1 MTRTI
6 ARCLSLLLLCAPPG
20 ALAAFFFRG
29 DAAFPVLEDEISY
42 REDRAGHETSID
54 DLIAD
59 LDGWVSQ
66 KEKPFRGTGAPI
78 RLWARVD
85 VPAQGTQRKVF
96 LRTGAWERAE
106 FFVLRDGRVVGR
118 ETAGTLIPWPQR
130 RSIPMTP
137 AAFHAGL
144 VAIDLPARSQT
155 TILAR
160 LATDNRFVRVTR
172 LRFSLWD
179 AAEVLDG
186 ERSDRLFQCAFHA
199 VMLALMSGGLA
210 FFLRD
215 RRERSYAYFVLALAG
230 SSFIQLLLYGVTVE
244 ALWPSHPAWD
254 YYAMWIAIPVALW
267 SFAGFSRHYLATGRG
282 GGPGTLL
289 KWAGNSAL
297 LLLPAGLLP
306 LAAGSPASLRFALL
320 GTMLASLAI
329 IASATA
335 IAIRRAGPDRAARW
349 FLAAMLC
356 CGAGVLVTFASWVG
370 VLPEVEWT
378 LDANQVGLA
387 LAAILLSVGLV
398 VRSRERA
405 ILERR

>member
-1 MTRTI
+1 MTRAI
-6 ARCLSLLLLCAPPG
+6 ARCLSFLLLCAPLG
-20 ALAAFFFRG
+20 VLAAFFFRG
-29 DAAFPVLEDEISY
+29 DAAFPVMEDEISY
-42 REDRAGHETSID
+42 RDDGAGHDASID

-59 LDGWVSQ
+59 GAGWISQ

-78 RLWARVD
+78 RLWARLD
-85 VPAQGTQRKVF
+85 VAAQGSQRKVF

-106 FFVLRDGRVVGR
+106 FFVVRDGRVVGR
-118 ETAGTLIPWPQR
+118 EMAGTLVPWPER
-130 RSIPMTP
+130 RSISMTP

-144 VAIDLPARSQT
+144 VAIDLPAQSRT

-179 AAEVLDG
+179 AAEVLEG
-186 ERSDRLFQCAFHA
+186 ERRDRIFQCVFLA
-199 VMLALMSGGLA
+199 VMLALMSGSLA
-210 FFLRD
+210 LFLRD
-215 RRERSYAYFVLALAG
+215 RRERSYAYFVLSLAG
-230 SSFIQLLLYGVTVE
+230 SSFVQLLLYGVTLE

-267 SFAGFSRHYLATGRG
+267 SFAGFARHYLGTGPG
-282 GGPGTLL
+282 GGPDMLL

-329 IASATA
+329 IAAA
-335 IAIRRAGPDRAARW
+335 LGIALRRAGRNPAARW
-349 FLAAMLC
+349 FLAATLC
-356 CGAGVLVTFASWVG
+356 CGAGVLITFASWVG
-370 VLPEVEWT
+370 VMPEVEWA

-387 LAAILLSVGLV
+387 LAAILLSAGLW
-398 VRSRERA
+398 VRARGRA
-405 ILERR
+405 TLERR